1 MWTIDKKKQR
11 GKKLS
16 ISMGNV
22 LAVAILTALIHYDL
36 LSGECKNVTGLL
48 KIGNIDK

>member
-1 MWTIDKKKQR
+1 MYLTKRTPQGEKI
-11 GKKLS
+11 S

-22 LAVAILTALIHYDL
+22 LAIAILTALIHYDL

-48 KIGNIDK
+48 KIGNINK